1 MTNFSLTKRAAKVL
15 AGHPLA
21 RARDFA
27 AAGITGTELHRLV
40 EQGHVEKVV
49 RGRYRDPRV
58 ESSGKADVALAAS
71 QVPQGVVC
79 LLTALRFHGLT
90 VQNPFEV
97 WMAVPS
103 KAWRPRIEHPPLRL
117 VFLSPSAFAQGV
129 ETHNVDGVPV
139 RIFSAAKTV
148 ADCFRF
154 RNRVGVDVAVE
165 ALRDYLRVRP
175 KELDALV
182 REARANKVAKVM
194 QPYLEALA

>member
-1 MTNFSLTKRAAKVL
+1 MPAVQTLAAKVL
-15 AGHPLA
+15 ARQPLA
-21 RARDFA
+21 RTRDFQ

-40 EQGHVEKVV
+40 EKGYVEKVA
-49 RGRYRDPRV
+49 RGLYRDPKV
-58 ESSGKADVALAAS
+58 ETSAKADMVLAS
-71 QVPQGVVC
+71 RQVPQGVVC

-103 KAWRPRIEHPPLRL
+103 KAWRPRVEHPPLRL
-117 VFLSPSAFAQGV
+117 VFLSPSALAQGV

-139 RIFSAAKTV
+139 RIFSAAQTV

-182 REARANKVAKVM
+182 RAARANKVAKVM